1 MDAIQLSNQELG
13 ILAVIV
19 IWDMIW
25 RGIALWKAGRSNDK
39 LWFVLLLILNTAGI
53 LPIVYIFII
62 NKGKSTKKE
71 LA

>member
-13 ILAVIV
+13 ILALIA
-19 IWDMIW
+19 IWDLIW
-25 RGIALWKAGRSNDK
+25 RGIALWRAGRNNDK

-62 NKGKSTKKE
+62 NRGKSTRKE
-71 LA
+71 